1 MIVILLILFLLFLLY
16 PKEMFLYSDSILGR
30 LVAISIIVFLTYKN
44 VIHGLFACIC
54 LIWFYQS
61 DILAKHKLET
71 ETEPFT
77 ELAPAPIVEKS
88 LPKLDIYDQET
99 IPLHS
104 ESETIFRNQHCSP
117 NLELMYKESKIIHP
131 EMVSQIFPEVS
142 FLDNITCNPCDP
154 KCNIRVT
161 KIEKEAELMPKQTR
175 GIEWIE
181 GWLPLKSNPFQ
192 GIGYVASYFS

>member
-16 PKEMFLYSDSILGR
+16 PKEMFLYGDSILGK
-30 LVAISIIVFLTYKN
+30 LIAVSIIVYLTYEN

-61 DILAKHKLET
+61 DLLSKHKLDT
-71 ETEPFT
+71 EAFT
-77 ELAPAPIVEKS
+77 EQIPNPIPEDGS
-88 LPKLDIYDQET
+88 PKLETYDKET
-99 IPLHS
+99 IPVHT

-154 KCNIRVT
+154 KCNIRVNQ
-161 KIEKEAELMPKQTR
+161 IEKEVELMPKQTR

-181 GWLPLKSNPFQ
+181 GWLPLKNNPFQ